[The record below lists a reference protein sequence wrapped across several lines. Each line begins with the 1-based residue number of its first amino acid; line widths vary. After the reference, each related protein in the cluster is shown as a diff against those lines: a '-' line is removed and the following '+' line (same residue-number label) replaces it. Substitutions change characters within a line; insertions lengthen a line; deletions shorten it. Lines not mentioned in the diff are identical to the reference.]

1 MTIIN
6 KKTPI
11 KNMNDI
17 KGNLTQKIRS
27 WKRFKLSVLFT
38 AVAVLSAA
46 LVFYAPFCYAGG
58 VNNSGTQNKNK
69 SAEKVKS
76 RGIFFFD
83 GSSKSKPANSLLN
96 FLSCFSTSG

>member
-1 MTIIN
+1 MAIIN

-17 KGNLTQKIRS
+17 MVNLTKKIRAG
-27 WKRFKLSVLFT
+27 KRFNLLIPFA

-46 LVFYAPFCYAGG
+46 IVFYASFCYAGG

-69 SAEKVKS
+69 PAEKAKS
-76 RGIFFFD
+76 
-83 GSSKSKPANSLLN
+83 SSIAYPYYLKRDPFQT
-96 FLSCFSTSG
+96 FLYAQ